1 MRCQA
6 VERKR
11 SIMKRS
17 IAKLTMSGPNGGGGA
32 SLDDVLKMI
41 YGSSYSGAST
51 DDGVGVRYSQSQT
64 STEHT

>member
-1 MRCQA
+1 
-6 VERKR
+6 
-11 SIMKRS
+11 
-17 IAKLTMSGPNGGGGA
+17 MSMGAPSGGGGA
-32 SLDDVLKMI
+32 SLDSVLKMI